1 MGFMKNKAVA
11 VVLLVVA
18 VAVLGYVYKSQ
29 MAPATNQFI
38 LKAQDG
44 TVCEGISLSATTQF
58 PVKCPKC
65 QKESKAAAKYWDS
78 KANKVVFISEG
89 DKVEAYMTPG
99 DKAPVVP
106 KKQ

>member
-1 MGFMKNKAVA
+1 MAWMKNKAVA

-29 MAPATNQFI
+29 MAPETAQFI
-38 LKAQDG
+38 LKAKDG

-65 QKESKAAAKYWDS
+65 QKESKVGIKYWDS
-78 KANKVVFISEG
+78 KANKVVVMTED
-89 DKVEAYMTPG
+89 DKVEGYMTPG
-99 DKAPVVP
+99 DKAPVIP
-106 KKQ
+106 KK